1 MKLQR
6 KFLGDFRCACYLIPE
21 FSRATLESLRQPVE
35 SWRATISRANWHSTY
50 PARFQLVAAM
60 NP

>member
-1 MKLQR
+1 MKSR
-6 KFLGDFRCACYLIPE
+6 GKFLGGFRCACYLIPE
-21 FSRATLESLRQPVE
+21 FSRATLEALRQPVE
-35 SWRATISRANWHSTY
+35 SGRATIARANWHSTY